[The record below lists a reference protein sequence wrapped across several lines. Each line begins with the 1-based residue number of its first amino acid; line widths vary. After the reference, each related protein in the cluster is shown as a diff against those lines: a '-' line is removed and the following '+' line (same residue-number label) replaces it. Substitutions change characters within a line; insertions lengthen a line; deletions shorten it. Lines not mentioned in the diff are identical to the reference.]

1 MGSFSNR
8 NRQMKTTKTIYVIAL
23 LLVLNACKKDGSVQK
38 KQNQLV
44 TENQK
49 ELFSVLP
56 PEKTGIFFL
65 NELKENLSNNG
76 LYYEYYYNGGG
87 VAVADFNNDDLIDI
101 YFVNSTT
108 TNKLYL
114 NIGNMRFNDITTSS
128 NAGGGYGF
136 GTGVTLVDINND
148 GFMDIYY
155 CKSGK
160 LKDPN
165 KRKNELLVN
174 KGLDSNGKPIFEN
187 QAEKY
192 GLDIPD
198 FTTQATFFD
207 YDKDGDLD
215 MFLLNHGIDTYDE
228 NNLKNLIHQKSEFR
242 GNRLYKN
249 NNGKFVD
256 VTDQAKIINN
266 MIGYGLGVAIADL
279 NNDSWPDVYIGN
291 DFSEKDFLYIN
302 NHDGTFREASLEAF
316 KHISNFSMG
325 NDIADINN
333 DGLLDIMAVDMMA
346 EDNFSQKTSM
356 SGMAPE
362 RFYRNANLGLHHQ
375 YMYNTLQLNN
385 GVNKETGTP
394 MFSDIAQMSGVSST
408 DWSWAPLFFDMDN
421 DGHKD
426 LFISNGI
433 KGDFRNNDFVNY
445 RKEKQAEVIEN
456 QRVDP
461 KTYITDILSKMP
473 TRKKKNYFYV
483 NNGDLTFKKL
493 DVEQDV
499 TNSNGAAYA
508 DFNNDGAIDIVVN
521 NSSGIS
527 FIYQNNTASNNYLK
541 VKLRGSKQNLNALG
555 ARVEL
560 YSKSTRQVIENH
572 FTRGF
577 QSAMADAVHFGVKQ
591 DEIIDSL
598 KVVWNDNTSHTL
610 KNIKP
615 NQTITISYKDQNN
628 LSNKPVKPFEGL
640 FTDITNEL
648 GIKFEHKENSFDD
661 FEKEVLLPHKMSQL
675 GPALAVADV
684 NGDGLDDFFIGG
696 AKGQKSAL
704 YLQTKSGTFTK
715 NTNIFAKDKK
725 HEDVG
730 AVFFDADN
738 DGDKD
743 LYVISGGTELEV
755 NDGYY
760 LDRFYENMGNGSFVK
775 KHSAIP
781 NITSSG
787 LRISTTD
794 FDNDGDVDL
803 FIGGRVKPG
812 FYGRPATSYLL
823 ENKSQNGVISFENIT
838 QKAIPELVEHT
849 MVTASAWADIDQ
861 DGDNDLLIANEWG
874 PIELFINDS
883 GVFSN
888 KSAEYGLSEY
898 VGWWSS
904 IEVVDIDNDN
914 DLDIIG
920 GNLGLNYKYKADFDK
935 PFYLYLNDFDG
946 NNTDD
951 IVLGYSQE
959 NKVFPVRG
967 RQCSSQQMPFIKKKF
982 KTYNDFGSANIEDI
996 YGEKLNEGIS
1006 YKATYFASAILKN
1019 ENSKFQ
1025 FQAFENRAQLSSVN
1039 KILIDDFNKDATND
1053 ILLLG
1058 NLFGSEVETP
1068 RNDAS
1073 YGMLLVGVG
1082 NGGYEFLENYKANLW
1097 ASGDVKDAA
1106 FINVGDA
1113 KAILLAKNND
1123 YLQLIKIK

>member
-1 MGSFSNR
+1 
-8 NRQMKTTKTIYVIAL
+8 MKNIAFYLVIF
-23 LLVLNACKKDGSVQK
+23 LLVYACKKDNTIK
-38 KQNQLV
+38 TKQTLSE
-44 TENQK
+44 TE
-49 ELFSVLP
+49 ELEHLFTVLP

-87 VAVADFNNDDLIDI
+87 VAVADFNNDGLVDI

-114 NIGNMRFNDITTSS
+114 NIGGMRFNDITKLA

-148 GFMDIYY
+148 GLMDIYY

-165 KRKNELLVN
+165 KRKNELLIN
-174 KGLDSNGKPIFEN
+174 LGIDSNGKPKFED
-187 QAEKY
+187 QAQKY

-228 NNLKNLIHQKSEFR
+228 NNLKNLITQKSDHR

-249 NNGKFVD
+249 NNGTFIN
-256 VTDQAKIINN
+256 VTDEAQIINT

-279 NNDSWPDVYIGN
+279 NNDSWPDIYVGN

-302 NHDGTFREASLEAF
+302 NQNGTFRETALEAF

-362 RFYRNANLGLHHQ
+362 RFYRNTNLGLHHQ

-385 GVNKETGTP
+385 GVNKETNTP

-408 DWSWAPLFFDMDN
+408 DWSWAPLFFDMNN

-445 RKEKQAEVIEN
+445 RKAKQAEVIKN
-456 QRVDP
+456 QSVEP
-461 KTYITDILSKMP
+461 KSYITDILSKMP
-473 TRKKKNYFYV
+473 SRKKKNYFYV
-483 NNGDLTFKKL
+483 NNGNLTFKKL
-493 DVEQDV
+493 DITQNT

-521 NSSGIS
+521 NSSGMS
-527 FIYQNNTASNNYLK
+527 FIYKNNATLNNYLK
-541 VKLRGSKQNLNALG
+541 VKLKGSKQNLNALG
-555 ARVEL
+555 ARIEL
-560 YSKSTRQVIENH
+560 YSKSSQQTIENH

-577 QSAMADAVHFGVKQ
+577 QSAMADAIHFGVKQ
-591 DEIIDSL
+591 DHTIDSL
-598 KVVWNDNTSHTL
+598 KVTWNDNTYHIV

-615 NQTITISYKDQNN
+615 NQTITVSYEDKNI
-628 LSNKPVKPFEGL
+628 LENKLVNPTEDL
-640 FTDITNEL
+640 FTDITNQS
-648 GIKFEHKENSFDD
+648 GINFSHKENNFDD
-661 FEKEVLLPHKMSQL
+661 FEKEVLLPHRMSQL

-684 NGDGLDDFFIGG
+684 NNDGLDDFFIGG
-696 AKGQKSAL
+696 AKDQKSAL
-704 YLQTKSGTFTK
+704 YIQTPTGTFKK
-715 NTNIFAKDKK
+715 NTNVFASDKK

-738 DGDKD
+738 DGDQD
-743 LYVISGGTELEV
+743 LYIISGGTEFKP
-755 NDGYY
+755 NDNYY
-760 LDRFYENMGNGSFVK
+760 TDRFYENKGKGNFVK
-775 KHSAIP
+775 NTLAIP
-781 NITSSG
+781 HITSSG
-787 LRISTTD
+787 LHVSPSD
-794 FDNDGDVDL
+794 FDKDGDIDL
-803 FIGGRVKPG
+803 FIGGRIKPG
-812 FYGRPATSYLL
+812 FYGRPVNSYLL
-823 ENKSQNGVISFENIT
+823 ENISKDGTIRFIDATKKS
-838 QKAIPELVEHT
+838 IPELVEHT
-849 MVTASAWADIDQ
+849 MVTASTWADIDQ
-861 DGDNDLLIANEWG
+861 DEDPDLLIANEWG
-874 PIELFINDS
+874 PIEVFINDS

-888 KSAEYGLSEY
+888 KSVKYGLSEHI
-898 VGWWSS
+898 GWWSS
-904 IEVVDIDNDN
+904 ITVNDIDNDG
-914 DLDIIG
+914 DLDIVA
-920 GNLGLNYKYKADFDK
+920 GNLGLNYKYKASFDK
-935 PFYLYLNDFDG
+935 PFYLYVNDFDG

-959 NKVFPVRG
+959 NNIYPVRG

-982 KTYNDFGSANIEDI
+982 KTYNDFGSAKIEDI
-996 YGEKLNEGIS
+996 YGDKLKEGIS
-1006 YKATYFASAILKN
+1006 YKATYFSSAILENKN
-1019 ENSKFQ
+1019 GTFEFN
-1025 FQAFENRAQLSSVN
+1025 AFDNNAQLSSVN
-1039 KILIDDFNKDATND
+1039 KILIDDFNQDKSKD

-1073 YGMLLVGVG
+1073 YGFLLKG
-1082 NGGYEFLENYKANLW
+1082 NGGTLFELVSNATANLW
-1097 ASGDVKDAA
+1097 ANGDVKDAA
-1106 FINVGDA
+1106 FITVAGS
-1113 KAILLAKNND
+1113 KSILIARNND
-1123 YLQLIKIK
+1123 TLSVLKINTKN

>member
-1 MGSFSNR
+1 
-8 NRQMKTTKTIYVIAL
+8 MKRITFYL
-23 LLVLNACKKDGSVQK
+23 LIFLMVYACKKDNATK
-38 KQNQLV
+38 IKQTQPIV
-44 TENQK
+44 E
-49 ELFSVLP
+49 ELEDLFTVLP

-87 VAVADFNNDDLIDI
+87 VAVADFNNDGLIDI

-108 TNKLYL
+108 SNKLYL
-114 NIGNMRFNDITTSS
+114 NIGDMRFNDITKLA

-148 GFMDIYY
+148 GLMDIYY

-165 KRKNELLVN
+165 KRRNVLLIN
-174 KGLDSNGKPIFEN
+174 LGIGDDGKPKFED
-187 QAEKY
+187 QAQQY

-228 NNLKNLIHQKSEFR
+228 NNLKNLITQKSDHR

-249 NNGKFVD
+249 SNGKFID
-256 VTDQAKIINN
+256 VTDEAQIINT
-266 MIGYGLGVAIADL
+266 MIGYGLGVAVADL
-279 NNDSWPDVYIGN
+279 NNDGWPDVYVGN

-302 NHDGTFREASLEAF
+302 NQNGTFREASLEAF

-362 RFYRNANLGLHHQ
+362 KFYKNSSLGLHHQ

-385 GVNKETGTP
+385 GVNKETNTP
-394 MFSDIAQMSGVSST
+394 MFSDIAQISGVSST
-408 DWSWAPLFFDMDN
+408 DWSWAPLFFDMNN
-421 DGHKD
+421 DGNKD

-445 RKEKQAEVIEN
+445 RKEKQAEVIKN
-456 QRVDP
+456 QSVEP
-461 KTYITDILSKMP
+461 KSYITDILSKMP
-473 TRKKKNYFYV
+473 SRKKKNYFYV

-493 DVEQDV
+493 DIKHNT

-521 NSSGIS
+521 NSSGLS
-527 FIYQNNTASNNYLK
+527 FIYKNNATLNNYLK
-541 VKLRGSKQNLNALG
+541 VKLKGTKQNLNALG
-555 ARVEL
+555 ARIEL
-560 YSKSTRQVIENH
+560 YSKSTQQTIENH

-577 QSAMADAVHFGVKQ
+577 QSAMADAIHFGIKQ
-591 DEIIDSL
+591 DNIIDSL
-598 KVVWNDNTSHTL
+598 KVIWNDNTYHVI

-615 NQTITISYKDQNN
+615 NQTITVSYENENVLETK
-628 LSNKPVKPFEGL
+628 LVKASEGV
-640 FTDITNEL
+640 FTDITEKS
-648 GIKFEHKENSFDD
+648 GINFKHEENNFND
-661 FEKEVLLPHKMSQL
+661 FEKEVLLPHRMSQL

-684 NGDGLDDFFIGG
+684 NNDGLDDFFIGG
-696 AKGQKSAL
+696 AKNQKSEL
-704 YLQTKSGTFTK
+704 YIQTSSGTFNK
-715 NTNIFAKDKK
+715 NINVFASDKK

-743 LYVISGGTELEV
+743 LYVISGGTELKP
-755 NDGYY
+755 NDNYY
-760 LDRFYENMGNGSFVK
+760 LDRFYENKGDGHFIKNT
-775 KHSAIP
+775 SAIP

-787 LRISTTD
+787 LRVSPSD
-794 FDNDGDVDL
+794 FDNDGDIDL
-803 FIGGRVKPG
+803 FIGGRIKPG
-812 FYGRPATSYLL
+812 FYGRPVNSYLL
-823 ENKSQNGVISFENIT
+823 ENISKDGTISFKDAT
-838 QKAIPELVEHT
+838 QKSIPELVEHT
-849 MVTASAWADIDQ
+849 MITALAWADIDQ
-861 DGDNDLLIANEWG
+861 DGDSDLLLANEWG
-874 PIELFINDS
+874 TIELFINGS
-883 GVFSN
+883 GIFSN
-888 KSAEYGLSEY
+888 KSAEYGLSEH

-904 IEVVDIDNDN
+904 IEVSDIDNDN
-914 DLDIIG
+914 NLDIIA
-920 GNLGLNYKYKADFDK
+920 GNLGLNYKYKVSFDN
-935 PFYLYLNDFDG
+935 PFYLYLNDFDD

-959 NKVFPVRG
+959 NKVYPVRG
-967 RQCSSQQMPFIKKKF
+967 RQCSSQQMPFIKEKF
-982 KTYNDFGSANIEDI
+982 KTYNDFGSADIKDI
-996 YGEKLNEGIS
+996 YGEKLSEGIS

-1019 ENSKFQ
+1019 KNGKFE
-1025 FQAFENRAQLSSVN
+1025 FNAFENRAQLSSVN
-1039 KILIDDFNKDATND
+1039 KILIDDFNNDSIKD

-1058 NLFGSEVETP
+1058 NLYGSEVETP
-1068 RNDAS
+1068 RNDAN
-1073 YGMLLVGVG
+1073 YGFFLKG
-1082 NGGYEFLENYKANLW
+1082 NNANQFEFVSNAIANLW
-1097 ASGDVKDAA
+1097 ENGDVKDAA
-1106 FINVGDA
+1106 FITVGGT
-1113 KAILLAKNND
+1113 KSILIARND
-1123 YLQLIKIK
+1123 DTLSLLKINTKK

>member
-1 MGSFSNR
+1 
-8 NRQMKTTKTIYVIAL
+8 MKRIAHCL
-23 LLVLNACKKDGSVQK
+23 LILVLLYSCKKDNT
-38 KQNQLV
+38 KQLEQI
-44 TENQK
+44 K
-49 ELFSVLP
+49 EPKEAFTVLP

-87 VAVADFNNDDLIDI
+87 VAVADFNNDNLIDI
-101 YFVNSTT
+101 YFVNSTKS
-108 TNKLYL
+108 NKLYL
-114 NIGNMRFNDITTSS
+114 NIGDMRFNDITSS
-128 NAGGGYGF
+128 ANAGGGYGF

-148 GFMDIYY
+148 GLMDIYY

-174 KGLDSNGKPIFEN
+174 LGIDSEGKPKFEN
-187 QAEKY
+187 QAEQY

-228 NNLKNLIHQKSEFR
+228 NDLKNLINQKSEYR

-256 VTDQAKIINN
+256 VTDSTGIINT
-266 MIGYGLGVAIADL
+266 MIGYGLGIAIADL
-279 NNDSWPDVYIGN
+279 NNDSWPDIYVGN

-302 NHDGTFREASLEAF
+302 NKNGTFTEASLEAF
-316 KHISNFSMG
+316 KHMSNFSMG

-356 SGMAPE
+356 SGMNPE
-362 RFYRNANLGLHHQ
+362 RFYRNTNLGLHHQ

-385 GVNKETGTP
+385 GVNKETGIP

-408 DWSWAPLFFDMDN
+408 DWSWAPLFFDMNN

-445 RKEKQAEVIEN
+445 RKEKQAEVIKNKSVVPE
-456 QRVDP
+456 V
-461 KTYITDILSKMP
+461 YINDILSKMP

-493 DVEQDV
+493 NIEQDL

-508 DFNNDGAIDIVVN
+508 DFDNDGAIDIVVN

-527 FIYQNNTASNNYLK
+527 FIYKNNATHNNYLK
-541 VKLRGSKQNLNALG
+541 VKLKGDSQNLGALG
-555 ARVEL
+555 ARLEL
-560 YSKSTRQVIENH
+560 YSKSNTQTIENH

-577 QSAMADAVHFGVKQ
+577 QSAMADAIHFGVNQ
-591 DEIIDSL
+591 DEVIDSL
-598 KVVWNDNTSHTL
+598 KVVWNDNTSHIL

-615 NQTITISYKDQNN
+615 NQTITISYQDKNS
-628 LSNKPVKPFEGL
+628 LKKASPKLTESL
-640 FTDITNEL
+640 FVDITNQSE
-648 GIKFEHKENSFDD
+648 IDFKHKENNFDD
-661 FEKEVLLPHKMSQL
+661 FEKEVLLPHRMSQL

-684 NGDGLDDFFIGG
+684 NNDGLDDFFIGG
-696 AKGQKSAL
+696 AKDQKSVL
-704 YLQTKSGTFTK
+704 YIQNQSGVFVK
-715 NTNIFAKDKK
+715 NTSVFNSDKK

-738 DGDKD
+738 DGDQD
-743 LYVISGGTELEV
+743 LYVISGGTEKAV
-755 NDGYY
+755 NNSYY
-760 LDRFYENMGNGSFVK
+760 LDRFYENKGNGNFVK
-775 KHSAIP
+775 NTSALP

-787 LRISTTD
+787 LRVSPTD

-803 FIGGRVKPG
+803 FIGGRIKPG
-812 FYGRPATSYLL
+812 FYGRPVTSYL
-823 ENKSQNGVISFENIT
+823 IENISVDGKIKFEDVT
-838 QKAIPELVEHT
+838 EKLIPELVEHT
-849 MVTASAWADIDQ
+849 MITASTWADIDK
-861 DGDNDLLIANEWG
+861 DGDQDLVIANEWG
-874 PIELFINDS
+874 PIELFINNN

-888 KSAEYGLSEY
+888 QSSEYGLSEH

-904 IEVVDIDNDN
+904 VEVNDIDNDN
-914 DLDIIG
+914 DLDIIA

-935 PFYLYLNDFDG
+935 PFYLYVNDFDG

-959 NKVFPVRG
+959 NNVYPVRG

-982 KTYNDFGSANIEDI
+982 KTYNDFGSANIKEI
-996 YGEKLNEGIS
+996 YGEKLSEGVS

-1019 ENSKFQ
+1019 NNGKFE
-1025 FQAFENRAQLSSVN
+1025 FDAFENRAQLSSVN
-1039 KILIDDFNKDATND
+1039 KILIDDFDNDKNKD

-1073 YGMLLVGVG
+1073 YGFLLNG
-1082 NGGYEFLENYKANLW
+1082 NSNNQFNFVYNASSNLW
-1097 ASGDVKDAA
+1097 ANGDVKDAA
-1106 FINVGDA
+1106 FITVGGK
-1113 KAILLAKNND
+1113 KAILIARNDGALSLLKINN
-1123 YLQLIKIK
+1123 

>member
-1 MGSFSNR
+1 
-8 NRQMKTTKTIYVIAL
+8 MKKTICVLAFL
-23 LLVLNACKKDGSVQK
+23 LMLNACKKDNA
-38 KQNQLV
+38 KQNSHDQLAE
-44 TENQK
+44 ENQN
-49 ELFSVLP
+49 ELFTVLP
-56 PEKTGIFFL
+56 PERTGISFL

-101 YFVNSTT
+101 YFVNSTKS
-108 TNKLYL
+108 NALYL
-114 NIGNMRFNDITTSS
+114 NLGDMKFKNVARTA
-128 NAGGGYGF
+128 NATGSYGF

-148 GFMDIYY
+148 GLMDIYY

-160 LKDPN
+160 IDDKN
-165 KRKNELLVN
+165 HRRNELLIN
-174 KGLDSNGKPIFEN
+174 LGANQSGIPHFEN
-187 QAEKY
+187 RASDY

-228 NNLKNLIHQKSEFR
+228 NNLKNLIKQKSEFR

-256 VTDQAKIINN
+256 VTEQAKIINN

-279 NNDSWPDVYIGN
+279 NSDGWPDVYIGN

-385 GVNKETGTP
+385 GVNKETGVP
-394 MFSDIAQMSGVSST
+394 MFSDIAQIAGVSST
-408 DWSWAPLFFDMDN
+408 DWSWAPLFFDFNN
-421 DGHKD
+421 DGNKD

-445 RKEKQAEVIEN
+445 RKEKQAEVIKN
-456 QRVDP
+456 QKVD
-461 KTYITDILSKMP
+461 TESYITDILSRMP
-473 TRKKKNYFYV
+473 TRKKENYFYV

-493 DVEQDV
+493 DIEQEV

-508 DFNNDGAIDIVVN
+508 DFNNDGAMDIVVN

-527 FIYQNNTASNNYLK
+527 FIYQNNTTSNNYLK
-541 VKLRGSKQNLNALG
+541 VKLKGSKQNLNAIG
-555 ARVEL
+555 TRIEL
-560 YSKSTRQVIENH
+560 YSKSTQQIIENH

-577 QSAMADAVHFGVKQ
+577 QSAMAGDVHFGVGQ
-591 DEIIDSL
+591 TQIIDSL
-598 KVVWNDNTSHTL
+598 KVIWNDNTSHVV

-615 NQTITISYKDQNN
+615 NQTITMSFKDQGRLNN
-628 LSNKPVKPFEGL
+628 KAVSSSRGYFE
-640 FTDITNEL
+640 DITNES
-648 GIKFEHKENSFDD
+648 GIDFKHEENNFDD
-661 FEKEVLLPHKMSQL
+661 FEKEVLLPHRMSQL

-684 NGDGLDDFFIGG
+684 NNDGLDDFYIGG
-696 AKGQKSAL
+696 AKDQSSAL
-704 YLQTKSGTFTK
+704 YIQNQSGNFIKTISAFTS
-715 NTNIFAKDKK
+715 DRK

-730 AVFFDADN
+730 AIFLDADN
-738 DGDKD
+738 DGDSD
-743 LYVISGGTELEV
+743 LYVISGGTEKEV
-755 NDGYY
+755 GNSYY
-760 LDRFYENMGNGSFVK
+760 LDRFYENKGNGNFVK
-775 KHSAIP
+775 NISALP

-787 LRISTTD
+787 LRVSIGD
-794 FDNDGDVDL
+794 YDNDGDLDL
-803 FIGGRVKPG
+803 FVGGRVKPG
-812 FYGRPATSYLL
+812 FYGRPVNSYLL
-823 ENKSQNGVISFENIT
+823 ENISDKGKIQFKDVTKDVMSEV
-838 QKAIPELVEHT
+838 LEHT
-849 MVTASAWADIDQ
+849 MVTSSTWADMDKDGDQ
-861 DGDNDLLIANEWG
+861 DLLVANEWG
-874 PIELFINDS
+874 TIELFINDS
-883 GVFSN
+883 GTFSN
-888 KSAEYGLSEY
+888 KTKEYGLAEHI
-898 VGWWSS
+898 GWWSA
-904 IEVVDIDNDN
+904 IEVNDIDNDG
-914 DLDIIG
+914 DLDIIA
-920 GNLGLNYKYKADFDK
+920 GNLGQNYKYKASFEK

-951 IVLGYSQE
+951 IVLGYTQE
-959 NKVFPVRG
+959 NEIYPVRG

-982 KTYNDFGSANIEDI
+982 KNYNEFGSANIRDI
-996 YGEKLNEGIS
+996 YGDELSKGI
-1006 YKATYFASAILKN
+1006 TYEANDFASAILVN
-1019 ENSKFQ
+1019 NNGKFT
-1025 FQAFENRAQLSSVN
+1025 FQPFENRVQLSSVN
-1039 KILIDDFNKDATND
+1039 KILVEDYNNDNQKD

-1068 RNDAS
+1068 RNDAN
-1073 YGMLLVGVG
+1073 YGFLLLG
-1082 NGGYEFLENYKANLW
+1082 NNTSDKKFQFVSNSTANLW
-1097 ASGDVKDAA
+1097 ANGDVKDAA
-1106 FINVGDA
+1106 FITVRGK
-1113 KAILLAKNND
+1113 KAILIAKNND
-1123 YLQLIKIK
+1123 VLSLLQIN